1 MKFNDTAFPHIFR
14 GPSVLRP
21 LAWTYLAL
29 LFAVSLAA
37 CKGDPKDPASWDKQL
52 SAARRVKDKERI
64 LSELRDSHLLQP
76 SFVPMLQ
83 AHLASEKQ
91 AEVKAAIARVLREVP
106 DSSSVGPLSEA
117 IDFGNSDS
125 AANSM
130 NKEIAAAL
138 GRIGDPKAIPN
149 LVKLLSSRDPYVRIE
164 AVNALGAMRAKR
176 AVPQLIEMV
185 SDDSLEPFVC
195 KKAIQAL
202 GEIGDPAAVPTLMQM
217 MFKENARRGVS
228 FYVESSF
235 ALFQIGSPAADALVR
250 VIDGEDKSLITWAR
264 KNNVIEPAIYAKTA
278 QVLGDLLERRAE
290 RALLSRLRFQSEYVD
305 LKLFVRI
312 RVADALGRLRSKE
325 AIKPVME
332 LLTEEEEPA
341 AREEYVRTLARIG
354 GRESIPS
361 LLKLASKGLWAER
374 EPALLGIAMLG
385 ADEELKLFAR
395 LTESEEAL
403 TAAEC
408 KLSDAAGCQRPAD
421 LTKQRRGSIQRLQ
434 RLLEA
439 AQQCHGETGC
449 WAKYLGDADEH
460 LRERAAYELGRSGN
474 AEIVEPLIA
483 KLGESN
489 LDVRLAVIE
498 SLDWLILD
506 ARGAAKKAASSLE
519 AIEQQ
524 LAREQGHTEFVKVN
538 EDLRRL
544 AVQLKRL
551 RA

>member
-1 MKFNDTAFPHIFR
+1 
-14 GPSVLRP
+14 VLRP

-29 LFAVSLAA
+29 LFAVSLTA

-52 SAARRVKDKERI
+52 SSARRVKDKERI
-64 LSELRDSHLLQP
+64 LTELRDSHLLQP
-76 SFVPMLQ
+76 SFLPMLQ

-138 GRIGDPKAIPN
+138 GRIGNPAAIPT
-149 LVKLLSSRDPYVRIE
+149 LARLLSSRDPYVRIE
-164 AVNALGAMRAKR
+164 VISALGAMRAKG

-185 SDDSLEPFVC
+185 NDDSVEPFVC

-235 ALFQIGSPAADALVR
+235 ALFQIGRPAADALVR
-250 VIDGEDKSLITWAR
+250 VIDGEDKSLITWAH

-325 AIKPVME
+325 AIKPVLE
-332 LLTEEEEPA
+332 LLAEEEEPA
-341 AREEYVRTLARIG
+341 AREEYVRALVRIG

-361 LLKLASKGLWAER
+361 LLKVASKGLWSER
-374 EPALLGIAMLG
+374 EPALVGIAMLG
-385 ADEELKLFAR
+385 ADEELKLFGR
-395 LTESEEAL
+395 LADSEEAL

-421 LTKQRRGSIQRLQ
+421 LAKQRRGSIQRLQ

-439 AQQCHGETGC
+439 AQQCHSEAGC
-449 WAKYLGDADEH
+449 WAKYLGDADER

-474 AEIVEPLIA
+474 AEMVEPLIA
-483 KLGESN
+483 KLGEAN